1 MKYLVCLITLAS
13 SLVLQAQN
21 RSVSI
26 KFNPVFNNELLLLN
40 KSYIYKNDSIRFENV
55 KFYISDLQFFNNNNS
70 LVATSKKY
78 YLFDLENPTELVATF
93 DETTTYN
100 TIVFK
105 IGIDSITNVSGAFGD
120 DLDPTNGMYW
130 TWQSGYI
137 NFKLEGTSTLCPARN
152 NFFQFHIGGYQQPYN
167 TLQTITLNIEPANE
181 LVINVNIEK
190 LLEQINLNETYEI
203 MSPNQKAFN
212 FAKLLPSVFEISK

>member
-1 MKYLVCLITLAS
+1 MKYLVFLAA
-13 SLVLQAQN
+13 LVYALAIQAQN
-21 RSVSI
+21 KSVSV
-26 KFNPVFNNELLLLN
+26 KFNPVFHNELLVLN
-40 KSYIYKNDSIRFENV
+40 KSYFYKDDSIRFENV
-55 KFYISDLQFFNNNNS
+55 KFYISDLQFFNNNK
-70 LVATSKKY
+70 LLHTTTKKY
-78 YLFDLENPTELVATF
+78 HLFDLENPSELLAVLN
-93 DETTTYN
+93 ETTTYN

-137 NFKLEGTSTLCPARN
+137 NFKIEGTTNLCPARN

-167 TLQTITLNIEPANE
+167 TLQTVELKSLDSNE
-181 LVINVNIEK
+181 LIINVNIEK

-203 MSPNQKAFN
+203 MSPNQKAYN
-212 FAKLLPSVFEISK
+212 FAKLLPSVFEIPK